1 MYGKPFKMMGK
12 SPMMKK
18 LVGKQN
24 NLPAELKAKIEASPA
39 KKKKVTVEKVGN
51 DTRKTI
57 TRTRRDGTIKKR
69 KVILSTPDKEKTV
82 LSKNRRRAKVKKVKG
97 TAGVTV
103 QRYDKQGNKLRKIVN
118 TKHDGTGSNIEVN
131 DSNTRFRKTRKKD
144 TKE

>member
-69 KVILSTPDKEKTV
+69 KVILSTPV
-82 LSKNRRRAKVKKVKG
+82 LAIF
-97 TAGVTV
+97 
-103 QRYDKQGNKLRKIVN
+103 LP
-118 TKHDGTGSNIEVN
+118 GSTLPGCSCRMFLFVPLSLALNLTTDPTSLAITPSLSFSIYN
-131 DSNTRFRKTRKKD
+131 FRSRPAPIAIPASV
-144 TKE
+144 